1 MLGKIAE
8 EEKVE
13 ISDSEIDTEIDN
25 MIKDV
30 KENVDKIRES
40 LRTPQVRESLRQGLL
55 TRKTLQRL
63 VEIAEGSEVEAV
75 ASGGESLTEDAK
87 ILKEEE
93 QK

>member
-1 MLGKIAE
+1 M
-8 EEKVE
+8 
-13 ISDSEIDTEIDN
+13 T
-25 MIKDV
+25 KDV

-40 LRTPQVRESLRQGLL
+40 LSTPQVRESIRQGLL

-75 ASGGESLTEDAK
+75 VSGGESLTENAK
-87 ILKEEE
+87 IAKEEK